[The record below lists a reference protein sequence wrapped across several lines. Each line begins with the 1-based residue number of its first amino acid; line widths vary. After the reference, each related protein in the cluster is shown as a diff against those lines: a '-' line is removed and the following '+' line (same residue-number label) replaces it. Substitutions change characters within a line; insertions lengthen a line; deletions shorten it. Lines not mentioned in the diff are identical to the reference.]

1 MHNPLT
7 ATCPRLGTVKTTTAR
22 ARETNETSCSN
33 TDCESVHGWRS
44 AVVRETGRWGGV
56 CTHRHTHTAST
67 LLIELA
73 SAYTPA
79 RARVCVCV
87 FARAGFRPRAC
98 TQSDGFIKAVT
109 HATTSEAR
117 RAPRRTGRLRLCHLL
132 EHVQG
137 RRRSRLYPQKG
148 RGKNTRCRYLLC
160 QYIVVLVSACV
171 CARG

>member
-79 RARVCVCV
+79 RARVCLHEPGSVPVRARSRTDLSKMWLTRPHRRSAVRAARPVAPGGSVCV
-87 FARAGFRPRAC
+87 TYSNMSRVAGDPDYIRKKGGGKTRV
-98 TQSDGFIKAVT
+98 AVT
-109 HATTSEAR
+109 
-117 RAPRRTGRLRLCHLL
+117 
-132 EHVQG
+132 
-137 RRRSRLYPQKG
+137 Y
-148 RGKNTRCRYLLC
+148 
-160 QYIVVLVSACV
+160 CV
-171 CARG
+171 NI